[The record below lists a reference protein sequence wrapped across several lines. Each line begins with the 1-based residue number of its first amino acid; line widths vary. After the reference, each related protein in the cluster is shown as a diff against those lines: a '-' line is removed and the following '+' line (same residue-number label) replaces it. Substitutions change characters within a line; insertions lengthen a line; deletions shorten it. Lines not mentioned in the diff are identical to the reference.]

1 MMIKGI
7 ELSNIIS
14 AVSII
19 ISLISLFILRRASKR
34 LNIINS
40 NINNT
45 FKTGDSIDL
54 ARRNIA
60 EAIDNLKISMFD
72 EMERLVGVKNSLER
86 DLEKNPNNAMV
97 IAKLEEI
104 KRLIKVA
111 SIYYE
116 VDVIWWESLYFHF

>member
-1 MMIKGI
+1 MIKEI

-19 ISLISLFILRRASKR
+19 ISLISLFILHRASKR

-60 EAIDNLKISMFD
+60 EAIDNMKISMFD
-72 EMERLVGVKNSLER
+72 EIERLVGVKNSLER
-86 DLEKNPNNAMV
+86 DLEKNPNNAMI

-116 VDVIWWESLYFHF
+116 VDVI

>member
-1 MMIKGI
+1 MIKGI

-116 VDVIWWESLYFHF
+116 VDVI

>member
-1 MMIKGI
+1 MIKGI

-19 ISLISLFILRRASKR
+19 ISLISLFILYKVSRRFS
-34 LNIINS
+34 NINS
-40 NINNT
+40 NIINIT
-45 FKTGDSIDL
+45 KTGDSVDL

-60 EAIDNLKISMFD
+60 EAIDDLKVSMFD
-72 EMERLVGVKNSLER
+72 EIERLVSVKNSLER
-86 DLEKNPNNAMV
+86 DLEKNPNNAMI

-116 VDVIWWESLYFHF
+116 VDVI

>member
-19 ISLISLFILRRASKR
+19 ISLISLFISHRASKR
-34 LNIINS
+34 LDNINS
-40 NINNT
+40 DINSDINNT

-60 EAIDNLKISMFD
+60 EAIDNMKISMFD

-111 SIYYE
+111 SVYYE
-116 VDVIWWESLYFHF
+116 VDVI